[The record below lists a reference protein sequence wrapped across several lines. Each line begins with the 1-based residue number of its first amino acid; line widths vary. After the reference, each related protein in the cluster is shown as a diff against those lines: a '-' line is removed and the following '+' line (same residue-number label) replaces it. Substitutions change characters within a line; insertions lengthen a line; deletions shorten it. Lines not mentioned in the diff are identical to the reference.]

1 MTAANAVTNTAPPS
15 RVAAMMTSMTVRIA
29 VPEDAAAIVA
39 VSSPIDQTSFATPST
54 FRAMLDRGSPAGTE
68 RLVAEA
74 DGAIVAWAPSGMHAD
89 RGGWFW
95 VGVDERFRRRGIGAA
110 LYDRIEARLRD
121 LGATG
126 LSTSIND
133 EAGRRFLESRGFVRG
148 NVMSLSTLDLRTA
161 DLPDPPVAAVPLA
174 EVDLDALR
182 DLYIAAHSDIPSRS
196 PRSPV
201 TPEAFHRD
209 VVANDQVDLGASA
222 AIIEDGE
229 PVAFTLVIANRE
241 ARRAGTQLTGV
252 RRDRRGHGLAFAVK
266 VASLHRARAAGLGT
280 MLVANDLEN
289 GPMLAVNRKLGFQ
302 PSVLV
307 EHYDKTL

>member
-1 MTAANAVTNTAPPS
+1 
-15 RVAAMMTSMTVRIA
+15 
-29 VPEDAAAIVA
+29 
-39 VSSPIDQTSFATPST
+39 
-54 FRAMLDRGSPAGTE
+54 
-68 RLVAEA
+68 
-74 DGAIVAWAPSGMHAD
+74 
-89 RGGWFW
+89 
-95 VGVDERFRRRGIGAA
+95 
-110 LYDRIEARLRD
+110 
-121 LGATG
+121 
-126 LSTSIND
+126 
-133 EAGRRFLESRGFVRG
+133 
-148 NVMSLSTLDLRTA
+148 MSLSTLDLRTA
-161 DLPDPPVAAVPLA
+161 DLPDPPMAAVPLA

-182 DLYIAAHSDIPSRS
+182 DLYIAAHGDIPSRS

-201 TPEAFHRD
+201 TAEAFRRD
-209 VVANDQVDLGASA
+209 VLENDQVDLDASA

-252 RRDRRGHGLAFAVK
+252 RRDRCGRGLAFAVK

-307 EHYDKTL
+307 EHYDRAL